1 MEFHRRLAIFGFAIL
16 AAIALVAWFSLHPTN
31 AILQTYRNST
41 YRFSL
46 MMPADFTATEV
57 ADSDASTTILLQNR
71 SGDGVQILILP
82 WDEPAGALTPERITK
97 STGLSVIDTQP
108 IKINGATGLTFKSD
122 NPAFDGATSEGW
134 FTYGG
139 NVYEI
144 STYARDDAFLKSM
157 LASWTF

>member
-1 MEFHRRLAIFGFAIL
+1 MQFHRRLAIFGFAIL

-31 AILQTYRNST
+31 AILQTYHNST

-46 MMPADFTATEV
+46 MMPADFTANEIT
-57 ADSDASTTILLQNR
+57 DSNASTTILLQNR

-97 STGLSVIDTQP
+97 STGLPVNNAQP

-122 NPAFDGATSEGW
+122 NSAFDGATSEGW

-144 STYARDDAFLKSM
+144 STYARNDALLKSM